1 MLIRPTF
8 AARFRRHIA
17 AGYRSHLAHSVAGNL
32 AAGPG
37 RLPGAAQQ
45 RRMVAFFATLPGP

>member
-1 MLIRPTF
+1 MLIRPTV